1 MNDVLTLRFLNY
13 MKKVQTHIQTHLQI
27 HLQTHLQ
34 THLQIRNKNLSM
46 CVSIS
51 MYVSSQNSFTHIC
64 FGYVVV
70 CLIAHKK
77 GRNM

>member
-13 MKKVQTHIQTHLQI
+13 MKKVQTRIQI
-27 HLQTHLQ
+27 
-34 THLQIRNKNLSM
+34 HLQIRNKNLSM
-46 CVSIS
+46 CVSVS

-70 CLIAHKK
+70 CLIVHKK
-77 GRNM
+77 SRNL